1 MPDEGN
7 VGDVIGGFVADDGGD
22 VSCLSFFLEKGEEEV
37 NCIFFV
43 YDYCG
48 FSFCI
53 NLVLGTQKLCMILI
67 SRLSYRRVPG

>member
-7 VGDVIGGFVADDGGD
+7 VGDVIGGFVAEDGD
-22 VSCLSFFLEKGEEEV
+22 VLCLSFFLEKGVEEV

-43 YDYCG
+43 YDYGG

-53 NLVLGTQKLCMILI
+53 NLVLGT
-67 SRLSYRRVPG
+67 